1 MNKTPLNNADRDSV
15 ARLQQQLDSLRQ
27 RLGISERGQILHRF
41 DASYCDE
48 EIILVEADGFG
59 GAVLRVVEGNYPI
72 DFLTREEQSFGTEAE
87 AMDAAKNFLQPVN
100 AGD

>member
-1 MNKTPLNNADRDSV
+1 MNKTPLNKTDRGSV
-15 ARLQQQLDSLRQ
+15 ARLQEQLDGLRQ
-27 RLGISERGQILHRF
+27 HLGISDRGQILHRF
-41 DASYCDE
+41 DASCCDE

-72 DFLTREEQSFGTEAE
+72 DFLTREEQSFGTEGE